1 MITCYRTA
9 EFNKY
14 CKTYPKRSDISLI
27 DTIVSWEKAYRPHI
41 AQLESRVFEQRKGD
55 FSGRS
60 WLRKKFVAERLD
72 ITESS
77 WNDASNDWYSSDEE
91 TTFKLTTAF
100 RASSSRS
107 LSSLFND
114 RALREPCRNKSIYIT
129 LEPKGDR
136 FLSVCPIIPVVE
148 SDFLGIFSGTIRF
161 SEDVVNGNHSIPGP
175 TRNLSLDYSQV
186 TGMLN
191 QMQVSK
197 PDGDANVRLEW
208 EPVNEMD
215 EKGPC
220 VSWRVLVF
228 ATKAIMPFEPLIRA
242 APRKQQFLLHQA
254 SEYAKRG
261 FTKRQLIPQL
271 KA

>member
-1 MITCYRTA
+1 M
-9 EFNKY
+9 
-14 CKTYPKRSDISLI
+14 
-27 DTIVSWEKAYRPHI
+27 
-41 AQLESRVFEQRKGD
+41 
-55 FSGRS
+55 
-60 WLRKKFVAERLD
+60 
-72 ITESS
+72 
-77 WNDASNDWYSSDEE
+77 
-91 TTFKLTTAF
+91 
-100 RASSSRS
+100 
-107 LSSLFND
+107 
-114 RALREPCRNKSIYIT
+114 

-136 FLSVCPIIPVVE
+136 FLLVCPLIPVVE

-161 SEDVVNGNHSIPGP
+161 LEDVNGSHSIPGL

-191 QMQVSK
+191 QMQVLK

-228 ATKAIMPFEPLIRA
+228 ATKAIMPFESLIRA

-254 SEYAKRG
+254 SEYANRG
-261 FTKRQLIPQL
+261 FTKRQLVPQL